1 VPVQGGLSGGFH
13 WSSYPHGGVQVSV
26 FTAQIDEFIR
36 KSQVL
41 TTGVV
46 REAAQSMIEEA
57 QTSRFK
63 GGKMPRVTG
72 FLTNSGKAQIGSLP
86 SGESR
91 PPPGYMAGE
100 WRRPATGRTSTAK
113 ARRHFLL
120 WLDSGICP
128 KNGNPLYVRAL
139 CRPKLAAACGA
150 GSY

>member
-1 VPVQGGLSGGFH
+1 
-13 WSSYPHGGVQVSV
+13 VSV

-100 WRRPATGRTSTAK
+100 WNGAGQLQAVLAQLKPGDIFYYGWTAVYARKMEIRYMFAHSAAQNWQQHVARAVTELK
-113 ARRHFLL
+113 AR
-120 WLDSGICP
+120 I
-128 KNGNPLYVRAL
+128 K
-139 CRPKLAAACGA
+139 
-150 GSY
+150 